1 MRQLA
6 TGIGRTTIICL
17 ALVIVCIGVATT
29 TWQSSPI
36 EATEHRGSV
45 ESITL
50 IERGR
55 QAAVP
60 VVTASFEHQGTIHQ
74 VQFDRGDRVLEVGD
88 SVPLIMTDN
97 NPAATTP
104 RWAAEA
110 EQGNRKF
117 LAVCL
122 WVAAAVALALA
133 LADVRSKLGRPLTIS
148 YHGHT

>member
-1 MRQLA
+1 MRELA

-17 ALVIVCIGVATT
+17 ALVVICLSVATT
-29 TWQSSPI
+29 TWRSSPI
-36 EATEHRGSV
+36 ETLERPGSV
-45 ESITL
+45 DSVSL
-50 IERGR
+50 IQRGR

-60 VVTASFEHQGTIHQ
+60 VVTASFEHEGTVHQ
-74 VQFDRGDRVLEVGD
+74 VQFDRGDRQLEVGD
-88 SVPLIMTDN
+88 SVPLIVTDN
-97 NPAATTP
+97 DPAAATP
-104 RWAAEA
+104 QWAAEA
-110 EQGNRKF
+110 ERGNRKF